1 MKIRRAE
8 RDDLD
13 VLVSLNGL
21 VHELH
26 VSAEP
31 NNYRTAGTEER
42 RAVLREWLEVPG
54 KEIWIA
60 EIQGRAAGYMIF
72 KELHR
77 EETPFTFSRG
87 WLYVDQVGV
96 LPEHRGEGVGRA
108 LMRHAEER
116 ARELKLD
123 KVTLHVRAAN
133 PEAMRFYEAIGYAA
147 EQVGMARSVTAI
159 CDEIAENRG
168 PSSTD

>member
-8 RDDLD
+8 LDDLD
-13 VLVSLNGL
+13 TLVSLNGM
-21 VHELH
+21 VQALH

-31 NNYRTAGTEER
+31 ASYR
-42 RAVLREWLEVPG
+42 RAGNEQRHEVLRQWLEGPG

-60 EIQGRAAGYMIF
+60 ELQGHVAGYMIF

-77 EETPFTFSRG
+77 EETPFTPPRG
-87 WLYVDQVGV
+87 WLYVDQLGV

-133 PEAMRFYEAIGYAA
+133 PEAIRFYEAIGYAT
-147 EQVGMARSVTAI
+147 EQVAMARTVTAI
-159 CDEIAENRG
+159 CDESAENRG